1 MLVKALREKPMLVL
15 SRKIG
20 ERIVVPN
27 SELVITLLAIEGKT
41 VRLDISAPAEVDE
54 HPDEYWHQLLQ
65 KNNRNLHPQSET
77 DRFRTLLQGS
87 DFS

>member
-1 MLVKALREKPMLVL
+1 MLVL

-20 ERIVVPN
+20 EQIVVPN

-41 VRLDISAPAEVDE
+41 VRLDISAPAEVNERPNEDW
-54 HPDEYWHQLLQ
+54 PQLFQ
-65 KNNRNLHPQSET
+65 KNNRSLAPQSET
-77 DRFRTLLQGS
+77 DRFRTLLQWS

>member
-1 MLVKALREKPMLVL
+1 MQSQGETLMLVL

-27 SELVITLLAIEGKT
+27 SELVITLLAIEGKS
-41 VRLDISAPAEVDE
+41 VRLDISAPGEVDE
-54 HPDEYWHQLLQ
+54 HLVEDWHQLFQ
-65 KNNRNLHPQSET
+65 KNNRSLPPQSET
-77 DRFRTLLQGS
+77 DRFRTLLQWS

>member
-1 MLVKALREKPMLVL
+1 MLVL
-15 SRKIG
+15 NRKIG

-27 SELVITLLAIEGKT
+27 SELVITLLAIEDKT

-54 HPDEYWHQLLQ
+54 HPDEDWHQLFQ
-65 KNNRNLHPQSET
+65 KSNRSLPRQSEA

>member
-1 MLVKALREKPMLVL
+1 MLIL

-20 ERIVVPN
+20 ERIVVPK
-27 SELVITLLAIEGKT
+27 SELVITLLAIEDKT

-54 HPDEYWHQLLQ
+54 HADEDWHQLFQ
-65 KNNRNLHPQSET
+65 KNNHSLPPQSET